1 MTEKFLHEL
10 VRVAALEHGDKTA
23 VAFDSSI
30 AAGVSLTY
38 DEVMSLAN
46 DLTGHLRVSVQ
57 KHDGI
62 IGLFCHA
69 DVLMP
74 VWIIGILQFPAAYV
88 PLDPASP
95 PLCTMR
101 MMNKCRLNFCLV
113 QNELFNQ
120 FQSAFSSLLSLEIC
134 ATLSSQR
141 LTLIKIQSE
150 QDANIHI
157 SDQPTSSSMTKDIQQ
172 REALAYVLHT
182 SGTTGLPKIVKV
194 PHRCIMPNIIHLR
207 SVFKM
212 SAEDV
217 VFLSSPLT
225 FDPSVVEIFLALST
239 GACLLI
245 VPSAVKKMPRRLAH
259 VLFKRNTTTVLQATP
274 TLVRRFGRR
283 VLQEEVLSTNSSLR
297 ILAFGGEP
305 FPSLNL
311 LKSWRQAGNGTHIC
325 NLYGTT
331 EVSCWASW
339 YKVPGEHLCLE
350 NTTDLSVPLGEP
362 MLDTIMEV
370 RDETGRLVTEGDG
383 HLFIGGQER
392 VCLLDDEETVV
403 KGTMRATGD
412 WVLVRDSRLYFQ
424 GRKDRLVKRFGQ
436 RVHLDALQ
444 QVIENLPEVEACAVT
459 LSESDRL
466 VAFIVLAS
474 GQSGTPSSFS
484 LEIHHEETFQHS
496 TQSSEDL
503 TAEEVSR
510 NATPL
515 SLRVIEGEIRHRLS
529 QLLAAHS
536 IPDLILF
543 IPALPLTSHG
553 KIAIDEL
560 MRMCDTQR
568 QDINK
573 QTVWKDNESL
583 RLTLQT
589 LWKECLG
596 LPNDVVVEEDAHF
609 MLSGGDSLQALRLC
623 DEITVAMGTTSVG
636 LLEVILDGSFSD
648 VLSHVMTETHIA
660 IQPSKKRILD
670 YSDSVVSSKRQLKK
684 MATVNAMESAVGS
697 VVPSVKRTMG
707 FVVVRRAGEII
718 HCGCFQKMREGNFS
732 DESKLTV
739 TNTSEDSHLGFL
751 SNSSHESY
759 KTCEKNSAIKK
770 VTEHHEVTESLPV
783 SESAV
788 SGEGSR
794 KDSLDVL
801 PLGLRI
807 LWSSDTG
814 RCVDA
819 SPVLLLGPDKTTV
832 FIGSH
837 SHRLQALDLFN
848 GEVIWERILGDRL
861 ESSAAVSKCGSL
873 VAVGCYDRQ
882 VYFLD
887 VSCGETV
894 WTFETGDVVKS
905 SPTVDPK
912 TGLIFAGS
920 HDGYIYALDP
930 LAKTCKW
937 QHYCGGGAVFSSP
950 CVHLSPRHLY
960 CCTLGGNLHCL
971 NPDSGKVLWTYSG
984 TVPFFS
990 SPHCSDSSV
999 FIGSVN
1005 GHIIGISHFGDT
1017 LWDFSTKGPI
1027 FSSPCISSLT
1037 FLTNQT
1043 ISTTPSR
1050 STSPSPNHTVTC
1062 GSHDGHVYCLN
1073 GNDGSLLWQ
1082 FQTTGK
1088 VFSTPFVFDGTPWGL
1103 RSLAAVCST
1112 DGKVWVLDGETGTL
1126 MATLSLPGELFS
1138 SPVVWGHNLVVGCRN
1153 DYVYCLELTKR

>member
-1 MTEKFLHEL
+1 MTAKFLHEL
-10 VRVAALEHGDKTA
+10 VHVAAREHGDRTA

-30 AAGVSLTY
+30 AARASLTY
-38 DEVMSLAN
+38 HEVLTLAN
-46 DLTGHLRVSVQ
+46 DLTGHLRDSVQ

-69 DVLMP
+69 DVLLP
-74 VWIIGILQFPAAYV
+74 VWIIGVLQFPAAYA

-101 MMNKCRLNFCLV
+101 MMNKCRLTFCLI
-113 QNELFNQ
+113 QNELLNQ
-120 FQSAFSSLLSLEIC
+120 FQGAFSSLLSLEIC
-134 ATLSSQR
+134 ATLSSHR

-150 QDANIHI
+150 WDANV
-157 SDQPTSSSMTKDIQQ
+157 PPSSSVTKDVQQ
-172 REALAYVLHT
+172 RKPLAYVLHT

-194 PHRCIMPNIIHLR
+194 PHRCIMPNITHLR

-212 SAEDV
+212 TAEDV

-225 FDPSVVEIFLALST
+225 FDPSVVELFLALSS

-259 VLFKRNTTTVLQATP
+259 VLFKRNATTVLQATP

-283 VLQEEVLSTNSSLR
+283 VLQEEVLSANSSLR
-297 ILAFGGEP
+297 LLAFGGESCP
-305 FPSLNL
+305 TLNL
-311 LKSWRQAGNGTHIC
+311 LKSWRQEGNGTHIC

-339 YKVPGEHLCLE
+339 YKVPDEHLCLE
-350 NTTDLSVPLGEP
+350 NTTDVSVPLGEP
-362 MLDTIMEV
+362 MLDTVMEV
-370 RDETGRLVTEGDG
+370 RDETGRPVTEGEG
-383 HLFIGGQER
+383 QLFIGGQER

-412 WVLVRDSRLYFQ
+412 WVQVCDSRLYFQ

-444 QVIENLPEVEACAVT
+444 RVIENLPQVEACAVS
-459 LSESDRL
+459 LSEGDRL

-474 GQSGTPSSFS
+474 GQPGALSSFS
-484 LEIHHEETFQHS
+484 SEIHHEEPFQRS

-503 TAEEVSR
+503 AAVEVSR
-510 NATPL
+510 NVSFHSQRDT
-515 SLRVIEGEIRHRLS
+515 EGEIRHMLS
-529 QLLAAHS
+529 QLLAGHS

-568 QDINK
+568 QDINEL
-573 QTVWKDNESL
+573 TVRKDIESV
-583 RLTLQT
+583 RLKLQT
-589 LWKECLG
+589 LWKECLD

-648 VLSHVMTETHIA
+648 VLSHIMTETRNA
-660 IQPSKKRILD
+660 IQPSQKRILD
-670 YSDSVVSSKRQLKK
+670 YSDSVVSSKRRQKK
-684 MATVNAMESAVGS
+684 MATVDPTESTVGS
-697 VVPSVKRTMG
+697 VVPSVRRTMG
-707 FVVVRRAGEII
+707 FVVVRQAGEVIDW
-718 HCGCFQKMREGNFS
+718 GCFQKMHFS
-732 DESKLTV
+732 DAHPSQ
-739 TNTSEDSHLGFL
+739 
-751 SNSSHESY
+751 Y
-759 KTCEKNSAIKK
+759 SAVKK
-770 VTEHHEVTESLPV
+770 VRHVPRGVTETLPTT
-783 SESAV
+783 ESTGV
-788 SGEGSR
+788 GEASS
-794 KDSLDVL
+794 KDVL
-801 PLGLRI
+801 PLGLRV

-819 SPVLLLGPDKTTV
+819 SPALLVGPERTTV

-861 ESSAAVSKCGSL
+861 ESSAAISKCGSL
-873 VAVGCYDRQ
+873 VAVGCYDRR

-887 VSCGETV
+887 VSCGDTV
-894 WTFETGDVVKS
+894 WTFETQDVVKS

-930 LAKTCKW
+930 LAKTCIW
-937 QHYCGGGAVFSSP
+937 QYYCGGGAVFSSP
-950 CVHLSPRHLY
+950 CIHSSPRQLY
-960 CCTLGGNLHCL
+960 CGTLGGNLHCL
-971 NPDSGKVLWTYSG
+971 NPDSGKLLWTYSS
-984 TVPFFS
+984 TFPFFS

-1005 GHIIGISHFGDT
+1005 GHIIGISHSGDT

-1037 FLTNQT
+1037 FVTNQT
-1043 ISTTPSR
+1043 IPTTPSR
-1050 STSPSPNHTVTC
+1050 STSPSHTVTC

-1073 GNDGSLLWQ
+1073 GNNGSLLWQ
-1082 FQTTGK
+1082 FQTSGK

-1103 RSLAAVCST
+1103 RTLAAVCST
-1112 DGKVWVLDGETGTL
+1112 DGKMWVLDGETGTL
-1126 MATLSLPGELFS
+1126 KATLSLPGELFS
-1138 SPVVWGHNLVVGCRN
+1138 SPVVWGRNLVVGCRN
-1153 DYVYCLELTKR
+1153 DYVYCLELTKN

>member
-1 MTEKFLHEL
+1 MTAKFLHEL
-10 VRVAALEHGDKTA
+10 VHVAAREHGDKTA

-30 AAGVSLTY
+30 AARVSLTY

-57 KHDGI
+57 KHDGV

-69 DVLMP
+69 DVLLP

-101 MMNKCRLNFCLV
+101 MMNKCRLNFCLI
-113 QNELFNQ
+113 QNELLNQ
-120 FQSAFSSLLSLEIC
+120 FQSAFSSLLSLEMC

-150 QDANIHI
+150 QM
-157 SDQPTSSSMTKDIQQ
+157 SDQPSSSSLTKDIQQ
-172 REALAYVLHT
+172 RETLAYVLHT
-182 SGTTGLPKIVKV
+182 SGTTGRPKIVKV
-194 PHRCIMPNIIHLR
+194 PHRCIMPNIKHLR

-212 SAEDV
+212 TAEDV

-225 FDPSVVEIFLALST
+225 FDPSVVEMFLALSS

-245 VPSAVKKMPRRLAH
+245 VPSAVKKMPRRLAR

-274 TLVRRFGRR
+274 TLVRRFERR
-283 VLQEEVLSTNSSLR
+283 VLQEEVLSANSSLR
-297 ILAFGGEP
+297 LLAFGGEP

-311 LKSWRQAGNGTHIC
+311 LKSWKQGGNGTHIF

-339 YKVPGEHLCLE
+339 YKVPDEHLCLE
-350 NTTDLSVPLGEP
+350 TTTDISVPLGEP

-370 RDETGRLVTEGDG
+370 RDETGRLVTEGEG
-383 HLFIGGQER
+383 QLFIGGQER

-412 WVLVRDSRLYFQ
+412 WVQVRDSCLYFQ

-444 QVIENLPEVEACAVT
+444 LVIENLPQVEACAVS
-459 LSESDRL
+459 LSEDDRL
-466 VAFIVLAS
+466 VAFIVLSS
-474 GQSGTPSSFS
+474 GQLGAPSSFS
-484 LEIHHEETFQHS
+484 SKIHHEESFQHS

-503 TAEEVSR
+503 TAVEVSR
-510 NATPL
+510 NSTSL
-515 SLRVIEGEIRHRLS
+515 SLRVMEGEIRHKLS
-529 QLLAAHS
+529 QLLASHS
-536 IPDLILF
+536 IPDMILF

-573 QTVWKDNESL
+573 QTVWKDMESV
-583 RLTLQT
+583 RLKLQT

-609 MLSGGDSLQALRLC
+609 MLSGGDSLQALRFC

-648 VLSHVMTETHIA
+648 VLSHVMTETHNA
-660 IQPSKKRILD
+660 IRPSKKRMLD
-670 YSDSVVSSKRQLKK
+670 YSDTAVSSKRQQKE
-684 MATVNAMESAVGS
+684 MATVNATESTLGS
-697 VVPSVKRTMG
+697 VVPLVRRTMG
-707 FVVVRRAGEII
+707 FVVVRRAGEVIDL
-718 HCGCFQKMREGNFS
+718 GCFQKMQKENFS
-732 DESKLTV
+732 DALETNESKLLV
-739 TNTSEDSHLGFL
+739 TDTSDNHLGFI
-751 SNSSHESY
+751 SNPSHECY
-759 KTCEKNSAIKK
+759 KTFKK
-770 VTEHHEVTESLPV
+770 ATELHVPHEVTETLSV
-783 SESAV
+783 TEST
-788 SGEGSR
+788 GSR
-794 KDSLDVL
+794 QDSLGIL
-801 PLGLRI
+801 PLGLRVC
-807 LWSSDTG
+807 WSSDTG

-819 SPVLLLGPDKTTV
+819 SPVLLVGPDRTAV

-861 ESSAAVSKCGSL
+861 ESSAVISKCGSL

-905 SPTVDPK
+905 SPTVDPT
-912 TGLIFAGS
+912 TGMIFAGS
-920 HDGYIYALDP
+920 HDGNIYALDP
-930 LAKTCKW
+930 KAKTCIW
-937 QHYCGGGAVFSSP
+937 QYYCGGGAVFSSP
-950 CVHLSPRHLY
+950 CVQLSPRQLY
-960 CCTLGGNLHCL
+960 CSTLGGNLHCL
-971 NPDSGKVLWTYSG
+971 NPDSGKVLWTYSS

-1005 GHIIGISHFGDT
+1005 GHIIGISHSGDT

-1027 FSSPCISSLT
+1027 FSSPCISSMT
-1037 FLTNQT
+1037 FLTNRT
-1043 ISTTPSR
+1043 ISTTPSS
-1050 STSPSPNHTVTC
+1050 STQSPKLTVTC
-1062 GSHDGHVYCLN
+1062 GSHDSHVYCLN
-1073 GNDGSLLWQ
+1073 GDNGSLLWK

-1088 VFSTPFVFDGTPWGL
+1088 VFSTPFVFDGALWGL
-1103 RSLAAVCST
+1103 RSLVAVCST
-1112 DGKVWVLDGETGTL
+1112 DGKVWVLDGETGTPK
-1126 MATLSLPGELFS
+1126 ATLSLPGELFS

-1153 DYVYCLELTKR
+1153 DYVYCLELTKK

>member
-1 MTEKFLHEL
+1 MTGKALHEL
-10 VRVAALEHGDKTA
+10 VHVAAREHGDRTA
-23 VAFDSSI
+23 VAFDSSV
-30 AAGVSLTY
+30 AARASLTY
-38 DEVMSLAN
+38 AEVLSLAN
-46 DLTGHLRVSVQ
+46 DLTGHLRDSVQ
-57 KHDGI
+57 NHEGV
-62 IGLFCHA
+62 IGLVCHA
-69 DVLMP
+69 DVLLP

-101 MMNKCRLNFCLV
+101 MMNKCRLNFCFI
-113 QNELFNQ
+113 QNELLNQ

-134 ATLSSQR
+134 ATLSSHR

-150 QDANIHI
+150 QDANA
-157 SDQPTSSSMTKDIQQ
+157 PSSSSVTKDVQQ
-172 REALAYVLHT
+172 REPLAYVLHT

-194 PHRCIMPNIIHLR
+194 PHRCIMPNITHLR

-212 SAEDV
+212 TAEDV

-225 FDPSVVEIFLALST
+225 FDPSVVELFLALSS

-259 VLFKRNTTTVLQATP
+259 VLFKRNATTVLQATP

-283 VLQEEVLSTNSSLR
+283 VLQEEVLSANSSLR

-305 FPSLNL
+305 CPTLNL
-311 LKSWRQAGNGTHIC
+311 LKSWRQEGNGTHIC
-325 NLYGTT
+325 NLYGTS
-331 EVSCWASW
+331 EVSCWASLF
-339 YKVPGEHLCLE
+339 KVPDEHLCLE
-350 NTTDLSVPLGEP
+350 NPTDESVPIGEP

-370 RDETGRLVTEGDG
+370 RDETGRPITEGEG
-383 HLFIGGQER
+383 QLFIGGQER

-412 WVLVRDSRLYFQ
+412 WVQVRESRLYFQ

-444 QVIENLPEVEACAVT
+444 RVIENLPQVEACAVS
-459 LSESDRL
+459 LSEGDRL

-474 GQSGTPSSFS
+474 GQPGALSSFS
-484 LEIHHEETFQHS
+484 SETHHEEPFQHY
-496 TQSSEDL
+496 TKSSKGL
-503 TAEEVSR
+503 AAGEVSG
-510 NATPL
+510 NATSY
-515 SLRVIEGEIRHRLS
+515 SLRDTEGEIRHMLS
-529 QLLAAHS
+529 QLLAGHS
-536 IPDLILF
+536 IPDLIFF

-560 MRMCDTQR
+560 MTMCDTQS
-568 QDINK
+568 QDIKNK
-573 QTVWKDNESL
+573 QTVRKDIESV
-583 RLTLQT
+583 RLKLQT
-589 LWKECLG
+589 LWKESLG
-596 LPNDVVVEEDAHF
+596 LPNDAVVEEDTHF

-648 VLSHVMTETHIA
+648 VLGHIMKETHYA
-660 IQPSKKRILD
+660 IQPSKKRIRD
-670 YSDSVVSSKRQLKK
+670 YSDSVVSSKRREKK
-684 MATVNAMESAVGS
+684 TATVNATESTVAS
-697 VVPSVKRTMG
+697 VVPSVRRTMG
-707 FVVVRRAGEII
+707 FVVVRRAGDVTDW
-718 HCGCFQKMREGNFS
+718 GCLQKMHEGNSS
-732 DESKLTV
+732 DALET
-739 TNTSEDSHLGFL
+739 H
-751 SNSSHESY
+751 SSQ
-759 KTCEKNSAIKK
+759 NSAFK
-770 VTEHHEVTESLPV
+770 EVTERLVPHGVAEMLPV
-783 SESAV
+783 TESTGI
-788 SGEGSR
+788 GEASS
-794 KDSLDVL
+794 KNVP

-819 SPVLLLGPDKTTV
+819 SPALLVGPERTTV

-861 ESSAAVSKCGSL
+861 ESSAAISKCGSL

-887 VSCGETV
+887 VSCGDTV

-930 LAKTCKW
+930 LAKTCLW
-937 QHYCGGGAVFSSP
+937 QYYCGGGAVFSSP
-950 CVHLSPRHLY
+950 CVHPSLRHLY
-960 CCTLGGNLHCL
+960 CSTLGGNLHCL
-971 NPDSGKVLWTYSG
+971 NPDSGKVLWTYSS

-1005 GHIIGISHFGDT
+1005 GHIIGISHSGDT

-1037 FLTNQT
+1037 LLTNQT
-1043 ISTTPSR
+1043 IPTTPSR
-1050 STSPSPNHTVTC
+1050 STSPNHTVTC

-1073 GNDGSLLWQ
+1073 GNNGSLLWQ

-1088 VFSTPFVFDGTPWGL
+1088 VFSTPFVFDGAPWGL
-1103 RSLAAVCST
+1103 RTLAAVCST

-1126 MATLSLPGELFS
+1126 KATLTLPGELFS

-1153 DYVYCLELTKR
+1153 DYVYCLELTKN

>member
-1 MTEKFLHEL
+1 MTTKFLHEL
-10 VRVAALEHGDKTA
+10 VQLAAREHGDKTA

-30 AAGVSLTY
+30 AARVSLTY

-46 DLTGHLRVSVQ
+46 DLTGHLRISVH

-69 DVLMP
+69 DVLLP

-101 MMNKCRLNFCLV
+101 MMNKCRLNFCLI
-113 QNELFNQ
+113 QNELLNQ
-120 FQSAFSSLLSLEIC
+120 FQSAFSSLLSLEMC

-150 QDANIHI
+150 QM
-157 SDQPTSSSMTKDIQQ
+157 SDQPSSSSLTKDIQQ
-172 REALAYVLHT
+172 RETLAYVLHT
-182 SGTTGLPKIVKV
+182 SGTTGRPKIVKV

-212 SAEDV
+212 TAEDV

-225 FDPSVVEIFLALST
+225 FDPSVVEMFLALSS

-245 VPSAVKKMPRRLAH
+245 VPSAVKKMPRRLAR

-283 VLQEEVLSTNSSLR
+283 VLQEVVLSANSSLR
-297 ILAFGGEP
+297 LLAFGGEP
-305 FPSLNL
+305 FPSLNI
-311 LKSWRQAGNGTHIC
+311 LKSWKQEGNGTHIF

-331 EVSCWASW
+331 EVSCWASR
-339 YKVPGEHLCLE
+339 YKVPDEHLCLE
-350 NTTDLSVPLGEP
+350 TTTDISVPLGEP

-370 RDETGRLVTEGDG
+370 RDEIGHLVTEGEG
-383 HLFIGGQER
+383 QLFIGGQER

-412 WVLVRDSRLYFQ
+412 WVQVRDSCLYFQ

-444 QVIENLPEVEACAVT
+444 LVIENLPQVEACAVS
-459 LSESDRL
+459 LSEGDRL
-466 VAFIVLAS
+466 VAFIVLSS
-474 GQSGTPSSFS
+474 GQLGALSSFS
-484 LEIHHEETFQHS
+484 SEILHEKPFQHS

-503 TAEEVSR
+503 TAVEVSR
-510 NATPL
+510 NATSL
-515 SLRVIEGEIRHRLS
+515 SLRVMEGEIRHKLS
-529 QLLAAHS
+529 QRLASHS
-536 IPDLILF
+536 IPDMILF

-568 QDINK
+568 RDVNK
-573 QTVWKDNESL
+573 QTVWKDIESV
-583 RLTLQT
+583 RMKFQT

-648 VLSHVMTETHIA
+648 VLSHIMTETHNA
-660 IQPSKKRILD
+660 IQPSKKRMLD
-670 YSDSVVSSKRQLKK
+670 YSDTAVSSKRQQKE
-684 MATVNAMESAVGS
+684 MATVNATESTLGS
-697 VVPSVKRTMG
+697 VVPLVRRTKG
-707 FVVVRRAGEII
+707 FVVVRRAGEVIDL
-718 HCGCFQKMREGNFS
+718 GCFQKMQKENFS
-732 DESKLTV
+732 DALETNESKLLV
-739 TNTSEDSHLGFL
+739 TDTSDNHLGFI
-751 SNSSHESY
+751 SNPSHECY
-759 KTCEKNSAIKK
+759 KTFKK
-770 VTEHHEVTESLPV
+770 ATELHVPHEVTETLSV
-783 SESAV
+783 TESTGM
-788 SGEGSR
+788 GEGSR
-794 KDSLDVL
+794 QDSLGVL
-801 PLGLRI
+801 PLDLRVC
-807 LWSSDTG
+807 WSSDTG

-819 SPVLLLGPDKTTV
+819 SPVLLVGPDRITV

-861 ESSAAVSKCGSL
+861 ESSAVISKCGSL

-912 TGLIFAGS
+912 TGMIFAGS
-920 HDGYIYALDP
+920 HDGNIYALDP
-930 LAKTCKW
+930 KAKTCIW
-937 QHYCGGGAVFSSP
+937 QYYCGGGAVFSSP
-950 CVHLSPRHLY
+950 CVQLSPRQLY
-960 CCTLGGNLHCL
+960 CSTLGGNLHCL
-971 NPDSGKVLWTYSG
+971 NP
-984 TVPFFS
+984 
-990 SPHCSDSSV
+990 
-999 FIGSVN
+999 
-1005 GHIIGISHFGDT
+1005 

-1027 FSSPCISSLT
+1027 FSSPCISSMT

-1050 STSPSPNHTVTC
+1050 STQSPKLTVTC

-1073 GNDGSLLWQ
+1073 GDNGSLLWK

-1088 VFSTPFVFDGTPWGL
+1088 VFSTPFVFDGALWGL
-1103 RSLAAVCST
+1103 RSLVAVCST
-1112 DGKVWVLDGETGTL
+1112 DGKVWVLDGETGTPK
-1126 MATLSLPGELFS
+1126 ATLSLPGELFS

-1153 DYVYCLELTKR
+1153 DYVYCLELTKK